1 MTEGIEADYVFM
13 IGTSASNGGA
23 FATCKHCAQL
33 KLSNRPIWGGLVWQ
47 LGSIANKFQ
56 NGLNQR

>member
-23 FATCKHCAQL
+23 VATCKHCAQL
-33 KLSNRPIWGGLVWQ
+33 KSSNRPIWGGFMWNYGGVSQ
-47 LGSIANKFQ
+47 KFQ
-56 NGLNQR
+56 NGLN